1 MSLIRK
7 TAAFWES
14 PAGVQVKDSL
24 KEMAEDERYNTNPS
38 YSANT
43 DAHPDNLISFV
54 DKHMNYLSSHP
65 STNPEHY
72 LANLRLMTRFR

>member
-14 PAGVQVKDSL
+14 PAGIQVKDSL
-24 KEMAEDERYNTNPS
+24 KEMAEDERYNTDSS

-54 DKHMNYLSSHP
+54 DKHMNYLSTHP

-72 LANLRLMTRFR
+72 LANLRLMTRLR